1 MPEKVGP
8 PAGSRMCVVPLFF
21 SPESRFPPGQMPQST
36 PLSLSHLGCNR
47 GNNSHDAFH
56 EKADPCQEFFSFR
69 NFFLF
74 PRSAKPPLSP
84 PFHPHS
90 LLSDCRSVQVGC
102 TRFSRCCYLIID
114 LGSPFR
120 RELVQALSQSPDLG
134 GRARLFLD
142 TISLLFFFFSL
153 LLFLS
158 SCLSQLSTEKFRAMI
173 A

>member
-1 MPEKVGP
+1 MPLLALAFGR
-8 PAGSRMCVVPLFF
+8 AASRACHQ
-21 SPESRFPPGQMPQST
+21 ESEIQPTTLVS
-36 PLSLSHLGCNR
+36 
-47 GNNSHDAFH
+47 AFH